1 MKKEH
6 LVIIAA
12 FIFGLLVWTFDS
24 AIDSL
29 YFYEDTFLNLLIF
42 KIPYPELFFRAQ
54 VIIFFIIFGVTISY
68 FFSRHRKD
76 KEALLRAQD
85 ELENRVEQR
94 TKKLE
99 DANKLLNLEMVERI
113 MAERKLFDNQKKL
126 VAVFDGISDPLLLVN
141 KDFEI
146 DTMNKK
152 AVTYYG
158 IKDIQSY
165 QGKKCHALFGGDSNP
180 CEGCQIPSTSQK
192 DQPTFFERPG
202 IFDPQKTEKVVTYPI
217 LNDNGELEY
226 ILIRISDITE
236 RKIFESHLVQSEKM
250 TSLGILISSIT
261 HEINNPNS
269 FIIFNIP
276 ILREYIE
283 SLVPII
289 DKYADEH
296 PDFEICNM
304 QYTDFRKD
312 IVTILD
318 NVEHGSIRINDFVSY
333 LKDFTQLQDSVKEEW
348 IDLNKVID
356 NAISIVRAQL
366 TQRVKQF
373 NKNIPDNLPQI
384 WSDSKALEQIL
395 INLLVNASEASED
408 KDLTVQLNVQVNSD
422 WLSHTVLE
430 VKDNGG
436 GINQEAIKKIFEPFY
451 TTKSRA
457 KGTGLGLYVCRG
469 LVERLNGKLEVDS
482 LPGKGTT
489 FRLALP
495 DKDRRSQKKTLKQA

>member
-29 YFYEDTFLNLLIF
+29 YFYENTFLNLLIF
-42 KIPYPELFFRAQ
+42 EVPAPELFFRAQ
-54 VIIFFIIFGVTISY
+54 VVIFFTIFGVIISW
-68 FFSRHRKD
+68 FFSKHRKAED
-76 KEALLRAQD
+76 ALRRTQD
-85 ELENRVEQR
+85 ELEKRVAQR
-94 TKKLE
+94 TKKFE
-99 DANKLLNLEMVERI
+99 DANKLLNSEIADRI
-113 MAERKLFDNQKKL
+113 KAENKLLQNQIKL

-158 IKDIQSY
+158 IKNNQSY
-165 QGKKCHALFGGDSNP
+165 KGKKCHTLFGDDLNP
-180 CEGCQIPSTSQK
+180 CEGCQIPSTNQK
-192 DQPTFFERPG
+192 NQPTFFERPG

-217 LNDNGELEY
+217 LDKNDELEY

-250 TSLGILISSIT
+250 SSLGMLVSSIA
-261 HEINNPNS
+261 HEINNPNT
-269 FIIFNIP
+269 FISFNIP

-283 SLVPII
+283 NLIPII
-289 DKYADEH
+289 DKYADKD

-304 QYTDFRKD
+304 KYTDFRQD
-312 IVTILD
+312 LVTILD
-318 NVEHGSIRINDFVSY
+318 NVEHGSIRINDFIAY
-333 LKDFTQLQDSVKEEW
+333 LKDFIQLQDSVKEEW

-356 NAISIVRAQL
+356 NAISIVSVQL
-366 TQRVKQF
+366 RQRVKQF

-395 INLLVNASEASED
+395 INLLVNASEASEN
-408 KDLTVQLNVQVNSD
+408 KDLTIELNVNVNRD
-422 WLSHTVLE
+422 WLSRTVLE
-430 VKDNGG
+430 VKDNGNG
-436 GINQEAIKKIFEPFY
+436 MDEAVVKKIFNPFF
-451 TTKSRA
+451 TTKSHA
-457 KGTGLGLYVCRG
+457 KGTGLGLYVCKG

-482 LPGKGTT
+482 LPGKGST
-489 FRLALP
+489 FRLILP
-495 DKDRRSQKKTLKQA
+495 AKDRRSQKRL

>member
-1 MKKEH
+1 MKKER
-6 LVIIAA
+6 LIIIAA
-12 FIFGLLVWTFDS
+12 FIFGLLVWAFDS

-42 KIPYPELFFRAQ
+42 DIPDPELFFRAQ
-54 VIIFFIIFGVTISY
+54 VIIFFTIFGVIISH
-68 FFSRHRKD
+68 FFYKQRKTE
-76 KEALLRAQD
+76 EALLRAQD
-85 ELENRVEQR
+85 ELENRVAQR
-94 TKKLE
+94 TEKLEAANKFLNSEIADRIIAENKLRDNEKKL
-99 DANKLLNLEMVERI
+99 AG
-113 MAERKLFDNQKKL
+113 
-126 VAVFDGISDPLLLVN
+126 VFNGISDPLLLVN
-141 KDFEI
+141 RDFEI

-158 IKDIQSY
+158 VKNIQSY
-165 QGKKCHALFGGDSNP
+165 QGKKCHDLFSGDLDP
-180 CEGCQIPSTSQK
+180 CKGCQIPSASK
-192 DQPTFFERPG
+192 RDQPTFFERPG

-217 LNDNGELEY
+217 LDDNDELKY
-226 ILIRISDITE
+226 ILVRISDITE

-250 TSLGILISSIT
+250 SSLGILVSSIA

-269 FIIFNIP
+269 FISFNIP

-289 DKYADEH
+289 DKYADENA
-296 PDFEICNM
+296 DFEICNM

-312 IVTILD
+312 LTTILD
-318 NVEHGSIRINDFVSY
+318 NVEHGSIRINDFISY

-356 NAISIVRAQL
+356 KAISIVRAQL

-408 KDLTVQLNVQVNSD
+408 KDLTVELNVQVNSD

-430 VKDNGG
+430 VKDNGCG
-436 GINQEAIKKIFEPFY
+436 MNQETTKKIFEPFY

-469 LVERLNGKLEVDS
+469 LVESLNGKLEVDS
-482 LPGKGTT
+482 LPCKGTT
-489 FRLALP
+489 FRVVLP
-495 DKDRRSQKKTLKQA
+495 DKDRRSQKRL

>member
-12 FIFGLLVWTFDS
+12 FIFGLLVWVFDS
-24 AIDSL
+24 AVDSL

-42 KIPYPELFFRAQ
+42 DIPNPELFFRAQ
-54 VIIFFIIFGVTISY
+54 VIIFFTIFGVIISY
-68 FFSRHRKD
+68 FFSKQRKTE
-76 KEALLRAQD
+76 EALLRAQD
-85 ELENRVEQR
+85 ELENRVAQR
-94 TKKLE
+94 TEKLEAANKFLNSEIADRIIAENKLRDNEKKL
-99 DANKLLNLEMVERI
+99 A
-113 MAERKLFDNQKKL
+113 
-126 VAVFDGISDPLLLVN
+126 AVFNGISDPLLLVN

-158 IKDIQSY
+158 VKNIQSY
-165 QGKKCHALFGGDSNP
+165 QGKKCHDLFSGDLDP
-180 CEGCQIPSTSQK
+180 CKGCQIPSARQK

-217 LNDNGELEY
+217 LDDNDELKY
-226 ILIRISDITE
+226 ILVRISDITE

-250 TSLGILISSIT
+250 SSLGILVSSIA

-269 FIIFNIP
+269 FISFNIP

-318 NVEHGSIRINDFVSY
+318 NVEHGSIRINDFISY

-366 TQRVKQF
+366 MQRVKQF
-373 NKNIPDNLPQI
+373 NKNIPDNLPQV
-384 WSDSKALEQIL
+384 WSDRKALEQIL

-408 KDLTVQLNVQVNSD
+408 KDLTVELNVQVNSD

-451 TTKSRA
+451 TTKSRT
-457 KGTGLGLYVCRG
+457 KGTGLGLYVCKG
-469 LVERLNGKLEVDS
+469 LVERLNGKLEVNS
-482 LPGKGTT
+482 LPGNGTT
-489 FRLALP
+489 FRLVLP
-495 DKDRRSQKKTLKQA
+495 NKDRRSQKRL

>member
-1 MKKEH
+1 MKREH

-42 KIPYPELFFRAQ
+42 EVPEPELFFRAQ
-54 VIIFFIIFGVTISY
+54 VIISFTIFGVIISY
-68 FFSRHRKD
+68 FFSKHRKAED
-76 KEALLRAQD
+76 ALQRTQD
-85 ELENRVEQR
+85 ELEKRVAQR

-99 DANKLLNLEMVERI
+99 DANKLLNSEIADRI
-113 MAERKLFDNQKKL
+113 KAENKLLDNQKKL

-158 IKDIQSY
+158 VKNNQSY
-165 QGKKCHALFGGDSNP
+165 KGKKCHTLFSDDLNP
-180 CEGCQIPSTSQK
+180 CEGCQIPSTTQK
-192 DQPTFFERPG
+192 YQPTFFERPG

-217 LNDNGELEY
+217 LDENDELEY

-250 TSLGILISSIT
+250 SSLGVLVSSIA

-269 FIIFNIP
+269 FISFNIP

-318 NVEHGSIRINDFVSY
+318 NVEHGSIRINDFISY

-366 TQRVKQF
+366 MQRVKQF
-373 NKNIPDNLPQI
+373 NKNIPDNLPQV
-384 WSDSKALEQIL
+384 WSDRKALEQIL

-408 KDLTVQLNVQVNSD
+408 KDLTVELNVQVNSD

-451 TTKSRA
+451 TTKSRT
-457 KGTGLGLYVCRG
+457 KGTGLGLYVCKG
-469 LVERLNGKLEVDS
+469 LVERLNGKLEVNS
-482 LPGKGTT
+482 LPGNGTT
-489 FRLALP
+489 FRLVLP
-495 DKDRRSQKKTLKQA
+495 DKDRRSQKRL